1 MNLEIKERLEKY
13 YNENAWEH
21 MTLGEALKNWSEKY
35 KDRIALSDCE
45 SELTYKELN
54 DEVDFYAQ
62 GLLNQNIN
70 KGDKILLQLPNS
82 IEFVIISFALFK
94 IGAIPIMG
102 LPAHREAEIKGILE
116 KTGAIAYIAKDRYLG
131 FSYTEMIRKI
141 QEEIKAEL
149 KIFILGDNEEYNS
162 FRFLRAKN
170 KITAGNSNKVNYKN
184 IALFLL
190 SSGTTGMSKLISLK
204 HCELLYVSQQLGIE
218 TGLNI
223 DTVYL
228 AALSIAHKFT
238 LCCPGIIGTLIFG
251 GKSIICKTTSPDEII
266 PLIEKKEV
274 TFTALVPAIANMCIE
289 FLDIDDFD
297 ISSLIAIQIGG
308 SVLKPS
314 MAKRI
319 ENAFGCI
326 LLQLYGTTEGQ
337 IICTRPNDDEF
348 VRFYTQGK
356 VLCKFDEAMIVDDNG
371 IEVQDEEYGE
381 LIVRG
386 PYTIFGYYHLEEVN
400 KNCMTEDCYFKT
412 GDKARRLKDGNYQ
425 IVGRSKEMINRAGE
439 KIIPSEIEEVLL
451 QNKDVAEV
459 QVVGIPDEIL
469 GEKIGVF
476 ILKNNKEIDLSKIRT
491 YLKEK
496 GLAYFKL
503 PDLVKYVDSW
513 PLTSVGK
520 ISKDKLRSLVCNKWE
535 VS

>member
-1 MNLEIKERLEKY
+1 MNLEIKARLERY
-13 YNENAWEH
+13 YDENAWKH
-21 MTLGEALKNWSEKY
+21 ITLGEALENWSEKY
-35 KDRIALSDCE
+35 KNRIALSDCE
-45 SELTYKELN
+45 SDELTYKELSE
-54 DEVDFYAQ
+54 EVGFYAQ

-70 KGDKILLQLPNS
+70 KGDKVLLQLPNS

-94 IGAIPIMG
+94 IGAIPIMAFS
-102 LPAHREAEIKGILE
+102 AHREAEIKGILE
-116 KTGAIAYIAKDRYLG
+116 KTEAIAYIAKDKYLG

-141 QEEIKAEL
+141 QKEIEADL
-149 KIFILGDNEEYNS
+149 KIFILGDNEEYNN
-162 FRFLRAKN
+162 FHFLRAKN
-170 KITAGNSNKVNYKN
+170 KITASNRNKENYKD
-184 IALFLL
+184 IAVFLL
-190 SSGTTGMSKLISLK
+190 SSGTTGISKLIPLK
-204 HCELLYVSQQLGIE
+204 HCELLYVSEQLGIA

-228 AALSIAHKFT
+228 AALPIAHKFT

-266 PLIEKKEV
+266 PLIENEKV
-274 TFTALVPAIANMCIE
+274 TITALVPTIANMCIE

-314 MAKRI
+314 SAKKI
-319 ENAFGCI
+319 EKAFGCT

-337 IICTRPNDDEF
+337 ITCTRLNDNEF
-348 VRFYTQGK
+348 VRFHTQGK
-356 VLCKFDEAMIVDDNG
+356 VLCKFDKAMIVDDSG
-371 IEVQDEEYGE
+371 IEVPDEEYGE

-386 PYTIFGYYHLEEVN
+386 PYTIYGYYGLEEVN
-400 KNCMTEDCYFKT
+400 KNCITEDCYFKT
-412 GDKARRLKDGNYQ
+412 GDKARKLKDGNYQ
-425 IVGRSKEMINRAGE
+425 IVGRLKEMINRAGE

-451 QNKDVAEV
+451 QNKDIIEV
-459 QVVGIPDEIL
+459 QVVGVPDEIL

-476 ILKNNKEIDLSKIRT
+476 ILKNHKEIDLNKIRT

-503 PDLVKYVDSW
+503 PDLVRYVDSW

-520 ISKDKLRSLVCNKWE
+520 INKDKLRNLVL
-535 VS
+535 